1 MDSKCTVLILGA
13 SIYQV
18 PLIRKAHEMGLRVIA
33 ASIRGNYPGFRI
45 ADEVWYIDTTDA
57 DGILKAAR
65 NANID
70 GILTTGTDV
79 AVRSIGHTCDALG
92 LPGISERAARFVTDK
107 TLMKQAFKAGGVN
120 TSPFH
125 IVSTVREAISAAEEI
140 GYPVMVKACDVS
152 GSRGISKVN
161 SQYEVSSAFDAAMR
175 ATRKDYVIVEGFV
188 SGYEI
193 GVSGFIS
200 GGELLLFAPH
210 KKFVRR
216 IGPVTVPEGHAFP
229 FECTPEVYDEVRHQL
244 ELAIAATGIDDCAV
258 NGDFMIGDDGSVS
271 VIEIGG
277 RCGATCIPELISI
290 HFGID
295 YYEMMIRAALG
306 KEIQAPAGGT
316 MPCMAKLLFSPV
328 EGVVTDIDYDGLD
341 KLRESHPG
349 ATILLDVEK
358 GDFIRKTCDG
368 TDRWGHVIMETARE
382 EDVDEMI
389 QAVRRCVHTS

>member
-1 MDSKCTVLILGA
+1 MAAQGQVLILGA

-33 ASIRGNYPGFRI
+33 ASIRGNYPGFKI
-45 ADEVWYIDTTDA
+45 ADEVWYIDTTDVE
-57 DGILKAAR
+57 GIMRAAR
-65 NANID
+65 NAGID

-79 AVRSIGHTCDALG
+79 AVKSIGHTCDALG

-125 IVSTVREAISAAEEI
+125 IVSTIREAIAAAESI

-161 SQYEVSSAFDAAMR
+161 SQYEISTAFEAAMR

-193 GVSGFIS
+193 GVSAFVS

-229 FECTPEVYDEVRHQL
+229 FECTDEVYAEVRHQL
-244 ELAIAATGIDDCAV
+244 ELAIAATGVDNCAV
-258 NGDFMIGDDGSVS
+258 NGDFMICDDGSVS

-295 YYEMMIRAALG
+295 YYAMMIRAALG
-306 KEIQAPAGGT
+306 QPVEAPEGGT
-316 MPCMAKLLFSPV
+316 VPCMAKLLFSPV
-328 EGVVTDIDYDGLD
+328 EGVVTDIDEAGLD
-341 KLRESHPG
+341 ALRAEHPE

-368 TDRWGHVIMETARE
+368 TDRWGHVIMQTASE
-382 EDVDEMI
+382 EELDAVMA
-389 QAVRRCVHTS
+389 AVRACVHTA

>member
-1 MDSKCTVLILGA
+1 MSNKGTVLILGA

-18 PLIRKAHEMGLRVIA
+18 PLIRKAHDMGLRVIA

-79 AVRSIGHTCDALG
+79 AVKSIGHTCDALG
-92 LPGISERAARFVTDK
+92 LPGITERAARFVTDK

-125 IVSTVREAISAAEEI
+125 IVSTVREAIAAAEEI

-161 SQYEVSSAFDAAMR
+161 SQYEISNAFEAAMR

-193 GVSGFIS
+193 GVSAFIS
-200 GGELLLFAPH
+200 GGELLLYAPH

-229 FECTPEVYDEVRHQL
+229 FVCSKEVYDEVRHQL
-244 ELAIAATGIDDCAV
+244 ELAIAATGLDDCAV
-258 NGDFMIGDDGSVS
+258 NGDFMICDDGSVS

-306 KEIQAPAGGT
+306 QEVHAPAGGT
-316 MPCMAKLLFSPV
+316 TPCMAKLLFSPV
-328 EGVVTDIDYDGLD
+328 EGVVTGIDYDALD
-341 KLRESHPG
+341 ALRKEHPE

-368 TDRWGHVIMETARE
+368 TDRWGHVIMETSRE
-382 EDVDEMI
+382 EDVDQMI
-389 QAVRRCVHTS
+389 VNVRRCVHTS